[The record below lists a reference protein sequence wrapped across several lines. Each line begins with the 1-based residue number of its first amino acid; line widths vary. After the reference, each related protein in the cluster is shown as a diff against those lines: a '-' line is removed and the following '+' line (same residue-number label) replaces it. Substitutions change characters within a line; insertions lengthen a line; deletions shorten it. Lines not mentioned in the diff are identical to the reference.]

1 MKKISNKKLKKKNH
15 TDLFRETTIH
25 NNCFLNIILGKGA
38 KLARALSFL
47 STRFSQEAAE
57 VGSSQKQVV
66 SDTI

>member
-1 MKKISNKKLKKKNH
+1 MKKISNKKLKKKH
-15 TDLFRETTIH
+15 TDLYRETTVH

-57 VGSSQKQVV
+57 VGYSQKQVV